1 MPVTTNSAP
10 RPSYPAQLLIV
21 AGRALAQ
28 LVRSPSHSRRA
39 EAARKL
45 ARHSLWLS
53 AAGAATVIV
62 LMLAFDRTE
71 IQLMPAR
78 GAPGLWPIRIL
89 TDFGKDENVLTV
101 LGIVLVA
108 VALVAAGLHG
118 ARRTLLLGLGT
129 RLQFMFLSVAL
140 SVFVAEILK
149 YLIGRGR
156 PFVGGQANPFNF
168 IPLEGTGAY
177 ASLPSGHAV
186 TAFALAFAVSALWPR
201 MRVFMFTYAIVILLT
216 RLVLLAH
223 HPSDVVAG
231 ALVGLVGAMAVRY
244 WFAARRLGFA
254 IRADGTIVPLAGAVS
269 GRLKR
274 VARGASAP

>member
-1 MPVTTNSAP
+1 MPVTTTIAP
-10 RPSYPAQLLIV
+10 HPSYPAQLL
-21 AGRALAQ
+21 ALSWHALAQ
-28 LVRSPSHSRRA
+28 LVRTPSHSRRA

-53 AAGAATVIV
+53 AAGASLIIV
-62 LMLAFDRTE
+62 LMVAFDQTE

-78 GAPGLWPIRIL
+78 GTAWLWPIRIL
-89 TDFGKDENVLTV
+89 TDLGKDEYVLAV
-101 LGIVLVA
+101 LAAALVA

-118 ARRTLLLGLGT
+118 SRRALLLGLGT
-129 RLQFMFLSVAL
+129 RLQYLFLSVAV
-140 SVFVAEILK
+140 SVFIAEILK
-149 YLIGRGR
+149 FIIGRGR
-156 PFVGGQANPFNF
+156 PFVGGKANPFNF
-168 IPLEGTGAY
+168 VPFQGTEAY
-177 ASLPSGHAV
+177 FSLPSAHAV
-186 TAFALAFAVSALWPR
+186 TAFAFAFAVSALWPR
-201 MRVFMFTYAIVILLT
+201 LRVVMFTYAIVILLT

-231 ALVGLVGAMAVRY
+231 ALVGMVGAMAVRY

-254 IRADGTIVPLAGAVS
+254 IRANGAIVPLPGPAG

>member
-1 MPVTTNSAP
+1 MPASTNIAP
-10 RPSYPAQLLIV
+10 RAGYPTQLLAV
-21 AGRALAQ
+21 SWHALAQ
-28 LVRSPSHSRRA
+28 LVRTPSHSRRA

-53 AAGAATVIV
+53 VAGAALVIA
-62 LMLAFDRTE
+62 LMLAFDQTE

-89 TDFGKDENVLTV
+89 TDFGKDEYVLSV
-101 LGIVLVA
+101 LGG
-108 VALVAAGLHG
+108 ALVILALLAAWLHG
-118 ARRTLLLGLGT
+118 TSRTLLLGVGT

-140 SVFVAEILK
+140 SVFIAEILK

-156 PFVGGQANPFNF
+156 PFVSGKADPFNF
-168 IPLEGTGAY
+168 IPFEGTGAY

-201 MRVFMFTYAIVILLT
+201 LRVFMFTYAIVILLT

-231 ALVGLVGAMAVRY
+231 ALVGMVGAMAVRY

-274 VARGASAP
+274 VAHGASAP

>member
-1 MPVTTNSAP
+1 MSASISTAP
-10 RPSYPAQLLIV
+10 RPGYAAQLLTV
-21 AGRALAQ
+21 SGRALAQ
-28 LVRSPSHSRRA
+28 LVRTPSHSRRA

-53 AAGAATVIV
+53 AAGAALVIV
-62 LMLAFDRTE
+62 LMVAFDQTE

-78 GAPGLWPIRIL
+78 GTPGLWPIRIL
-89 TDFGKDENVLTV
+89 TDFGKDEYLLSV
-101 LGIVLVA
+101 LGAALVVLA
-108 VALVAAGLHG
+108 FVAAGLQG
-118 ARRTLLLGLGT
+118 KRRALLLGVGT
-129 RLQFMFLSVAL
+129 RLQFVFLSIAVSA
-140 SVFVAEILK
+140 FVAEILK

-168 IPLEGTGAY
+168 LPFEGTGAY

-186 TAFALAFAVSALWPR
+186 AAFAMAFAVSALWPR
-201 MRVFMFTYAIVILLT
+201 LRVLMFTYAIVILLT

-231 ALVGLVGAMAVRY
+231 ALVGMVGAMAVRY

-274 VARGASAP
+274 VAHGASAP